1 VDRISIPESIA
12 CITRAHP
19 AQRPWHVSRF
29 AYLVRC
35 WTCWHISLLCRSAP
49 VFYEKALEKQL
60 VGLQAKYRAGGETWE
75 ALLDGRFGHP
85 HTAHAELREWLYE
98 RKEQDETLRASKLA
112 IEIEKKFG
120 VALSDGHINYL
131 LRKRRLTA
139 PPGRPYKDPP
149 AEQEEEQ
156 PPTTSES
163 LDNAGTFFPGSS
175 QGRDGCSSGG

>member
-1 VDRISIPESIA
+1 MDYPKAVI
-12 CITRAHP
+12 
-19 AQRPWHVSRF
+19 
-29 AYLVRC
+29 
-35 WTCWHISLLCRSAP
+35 
-49 VFYEKALEKQL
+49 EKAQKMEKLLQRVDAGEL
-60 VGLQAKYRAGGETWE
+60 LDQVCADLDVEIDEKRLAALQAKYKAGGETWE

>member
-1 VDRISIPESIA
+1 MNYPKAVI
-12 CITRAHP
+12 
-19 AQRPWHVSRF
+19 
-29 AYLVRC
+29 
-35 WTCWHISLLCRSAP
+35 
-49 VFYEKALEKQL
+49 EKAQKMEKLLQR
-60 VGLQAKYRAGGETWE
+60 VGAGELLDQVCADLDVEMDEKRLAALQTKYKAGGETWE

-149 AEQEEEQ
+149 TEQEEEEQ
-156 PPTTSES
+156 PPTTTKS
-163 LDNAGTFFPGSS
+163 LDNGGTFFPGSS
-175 QGRDGCSSGG
+175 QGRDGSSPDG